1 MLRHDSKLSSD
12 EWFWGYLV
20 QVLNDNDFDTN
31 WDNIL
36 WTDSWTKIFRCGN
49 QLEEHMG
56 DFGLGLWPKSKF
68 GIMNAMINLK
78 YIDHH
83 LHQIEVCENINVVMY
98 NLRYFFNYQT
108 AKNNF
113 GMMLNL
119 EWSYNAGDDAMTLR
133 SA

>member
-1 MLRHDSKLSSD
+1 M
-12 EWFWGYLV
+12 

-68 GIMNAMINLK
+68 EIMNAMINLK

-83 LHQIEVCENINVVMY
+83 LHQIEVCENIDVVMY